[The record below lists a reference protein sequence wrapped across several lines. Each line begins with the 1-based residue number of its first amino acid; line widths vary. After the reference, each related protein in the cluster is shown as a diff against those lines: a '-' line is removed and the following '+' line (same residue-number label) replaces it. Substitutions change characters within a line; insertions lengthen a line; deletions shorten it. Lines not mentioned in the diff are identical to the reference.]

1 MTGISLRAPKTARY
15 NCAETS
21 QLSIRRYRVAQ
32 MASSAQGAWEHFLF
46 GSLECKTKWN
56 DLATKRL
63 ASIVAADNEHR
74 RQSEKRRRAAN
85 QNPRNV
91 PGSAADQTMRAATNQ
106 QLRVLESLG
115 VPDFVRVALT
125 YKTAE
130 RLLTKYDRSS
140 PTDEQLAELER
151 CGIARAKATSRRIAA
166 VLLVDKY
173 RNVQG
178 KVHGVEASSGAKNK
192 SVHTPKNQMIA
203 VAKSNTIKPRLG
215 AATPRQRQ
223 MLSILGV
230 SSQNVSKMKFDVAKR
245 LLADSGTVP
254 PTEMLLAEM
263 RRRGI
268 SEKHARTSREAARL
282 IFDDAALSEIR
293 QKQNSRTR

>member
-1 MTGISLRAPKTARY
+1 
-15 NCAETS
+15 
-21 QLSIRRYRVAQ
+21 

-74 RQSEKRRRAAN
+74 RQIERRRRAAN
-85 QNPRNV
+85 INPRNV
-91 PGSAADQTMRAATNQ
+91 SGSAADQTMRTATNQ

-130 RLLTKYDRSS
+130 RLLTNYDRSS

-166 VLLVDKY
+166 VLLVDKR

-178 KVHGVEASSGAKNK
+178 KVHGVAASSSEKK
-192 SVHTPKNQMIA
+192 SVHTPKKQTIA
-203 VAKSNTIKPRLG
+203 VAKSNASKPRLG

-230 SSQNVSKMKFDVAKR
+230 SPQTVSRMKFDVAKR

-268 SEKHARTSREAARL
+268 SEKHARTSRDAARL
-282 IFDDAALSEIR
+282 IFDDAALSEVR
-293 QKQNSRTR
+293 RKQNSTTR